1 MDLIKQVE
9 EQSKAETGLFEPRK
23 DAAALEA
30 EIKKAKE
37 RIKKLETE
45 KKLRISQKW
54 NQINREK

>member
-1 MDLIKQVE
+1 M
-9 EQSKAETGLFEPRK
+9 FEPRK